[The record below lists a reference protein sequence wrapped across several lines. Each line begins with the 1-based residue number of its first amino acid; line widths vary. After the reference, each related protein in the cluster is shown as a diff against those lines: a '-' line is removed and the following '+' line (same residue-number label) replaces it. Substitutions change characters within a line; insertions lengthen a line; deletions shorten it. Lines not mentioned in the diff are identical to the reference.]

1 MLDEFRVASM
11 RFSRSETAWRA
22 TNMGVTTATIVVI
35 MDVISLVLGGDHFL
49 ELIIVKVSIAIQVK
63 LLNYCGRICVNLH
76 IIKFLCKVSL
86 SDVALVILIEHPESL
101 SRVEQSVTKEYLLVD
116 LSVLIDPQLHLDE
129 VGEFKLFRLV
139 CLLLFIFLFI
149 LGLAIFFSGSRST
162 FPERP
167 FFFFF
172 LVGTLWPVSLRYSS
186 PLTT

>member
-1 MLDEFRVASM
+1 
-11 RFSRSETAWRA
+11 
-22 TNMGVTTATIVVI
+22 
-35 MDVISLVLGGDHFL
+35 MDVISCVLRGDHVL

-129 VGEFKLFRLV
+129 VGELELFRLV
-139 CLLLFIFLFI
+139 CLLLLFIFI
-149 LGLAIFFSGSRST
+149 LGLAIYFSGSRST